1 MDELDTLTI
10 SDPSNFTLQVETA
23 DSLSI
28 AVQPNRGIE
37 LSYMPSQYT
46 LLIAGALNDTE
57 IQDETIMI
65 YLDNG
70 RGKLCCFFIVIVLKF
85 TFNLHSQLIHAD
97 MNRFF
102 NFY

>member
-23 DSLSI
+23 DSLTI

-37 LSYMPSQYT
+37 ISYMPSQYT
-46 LLIAGALNDTE
+46 LLIAGTVNDTE
-57 IQDETIMI
+57 IRDETIMI

-70 RGKLCCFFIVIVLKF
+70 RGKLFHCYCIKIHFQSTF
-85 TFNLHSQLIHAD
+85 TIESH
-97 MNRFF
+97 
-102 NFY
+102 

>member
-23 DSLSI
+23 DSLTI

-37 LSYMPSQYT
+37 ISYMPSQYT
-46 LLIAGALNDTE
+46 LLIAGAVNDTE
-57 IQDETIMI
+57 IQDETITI

-70 RGKLCCFFIVIVLKF
+70 RGKLCCFLIVIVLKF
-85 TFNLHSQLIHAD
+85 TFNLHSRLIQAD

-102 NFY
+102 